1 MNANE
6 CLYLFINLVFA
17 PASIFVSNTGR
28 RKQDRKET
36 TTNSGTSIHM
46 YIYIYISL
54 EKYQTKS
61 KEEQKKYARWRRVCL
76 LLDGWFSQS
85 RIIAAAHSPQTNS
98 FRSRPPHGFIPYIIQ

>member
-1 MNANE
+1 MNAFIYS
-6 CLYLFINLVFA
+6 LILSLLLPLFLSPILVGESKTEKKQQQTA
-17 PASIFVSNTGR
+17 AQVSTC
-28 RKQDRKET
+28 
-36 TTNSGTSIHM
+36 
-46 YIYIYISL
+46 IYIYISL